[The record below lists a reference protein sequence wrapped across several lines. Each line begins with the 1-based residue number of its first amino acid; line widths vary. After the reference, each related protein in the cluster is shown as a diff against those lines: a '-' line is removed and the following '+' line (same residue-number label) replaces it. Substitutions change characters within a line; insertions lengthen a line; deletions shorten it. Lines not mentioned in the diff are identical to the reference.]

1 MVERPVNSYGDFSE
15 LMVKHY
21 FKKPR
26 GSWIFRGQSR
36 EDYVL
41 KPKLGRIEL
50 TLKTRRELEKR
61 LFEDFKNEAEQY
73 LTRIPRSDWEWL
85 AVAQHYGLPTR
96 LLDWSYNPYEAL
108 YFAVESN
115 LERAG
120 MLFALRAKAGAT
132 EEIGPFDVTKPLKF
146 IPKIVSNRLLV
157 QEGLF
162 TIHPN
167 VDVPLDPNASE
178 WELETVRIPANIKK
192 SIRYILFRQGIHRGS
207 LFPDLDGL
215 STYLAW
221 KHVSSPKD
229 IDAGVRRATSW
240 SDWMV
245 QRGSWV
251 PVQSVSGVPDYSV
264 RPTMTSEDSPQIRFL
279 EWTVPTNTM
288 CAAYNLL
295 VSPYVST
302 HLRR

>member
-1 MVERPVNSYGDFSE
+1 MAERRVQSYDEFSA

-26 GSWIFRGQSR
+26 GGWIFRGQSR

-50 TLKTRRELEKR
+50 TLKTRQELEKR

-73 LTRIPRSDWEWL
+73 LPRIPRSDWEWL

-96 LLDWSYNPYEAL
+96 LLDWSYNPFKAL
-108 YFAVESN
+108 YFAVEGN
-115 LERAG
+115 PETDG
-120 MLFALRAKAGAT
+120 MLFALRAKTRAT
-132 EEIGPFDVTKPLKF
+132 GKIGPFEVKKPLKF
-146 IPKIVSNRLLV
+146 IPNIVTNRLLV

-167 VDVPLDPNASE
+167 VDDPLEPHLPG
-178 WELETVRIPANIKK
+178 WELETVRISAGLKK
-192 SIRYILFRQGIHRGS
+192 HIRNILFRQGIHRGS

-215 STYLAW
+215 SAYLAW

-229 IDAGVRRATSW
+229 IDVGVRRPTTW
-240 SDWMV
+240 SDWL
-245 QRGSWV
+245 QRGRWAAP
-251 PVQSVSGVPDYSV
+251 PVQSVRGVPDYSV
-264 RPTMTSEDSPQIRFL
+264 RPTVTSEDG
-279 EWTVPTNTM
+279 
-288 CAAYNLL
+288 
-295 VSPYVST
+295 
-302 HLRR
+302 